1 VELWALS
8 LVIVILENLDNL
20 SGIEENTVIPS

>member
-1 VELWALS
+1 MELWALS